1 MDIILASLGPGD
13 ESGLSLGA
21 LAAMEAH
28 HTVFATLQNDCAAW
42 LLKNRDLSYESLDD
56 VYESAQDFDELTQTC
71 VARMLAL
78 VKEKGTIV
86 YAAAGG
92 LGDGLLTAL
101 FAAGQKAGVTFSV
114 ETGAGYGELAALLSG
129 GADRAT
135 LCPAASFTADCIN
148 PRLTLV
154 ITEVDNP
161 ILAGEIKLML
171 SDRYDDE
178 TPVHVI
184 YGKTCTQV
192 PLYAIDQLEKYSH
205 LCSIVLPRLD
215 IMALKRYD
223 FTGLCEI
230 VAILRGQDERFAGC
244 PWDMEQ
250 THKSLRGDL
259 VEEAYE
265 VLAAMEDDDPYTLAD
280 ELGDLLLQVVLHTQ
294 IAREFSEFSMT
305 DVTTAICEKMI
316 HRHPHIFA
324 DGDAKTADQVLAAW
338 DGLKRDEKGLST
350 VTDSMHEVPRDLPA
364 LVRVQKMAKR
374 AARAGKRHPIRKRLS
389 MPFAKRQK
397 LCKQATKRPAAI
409 FSGCAPCLLWPAG
422 ATANWLWKTPFP
434 ALSNAL
440 PPSKRAAAKK
450 LPSGANEFVRFDHA
464 SS

>member
-1 MDIILASLGPGD
+1 MHIILASLGAGD
-13 ESGLSLGA
+13 ETGLSLGA
-21 LAAMEAH
+21 LHAITTH

-42 LLKNRDLSYESLDD
+42 LCKNHDFSYESLDD
-56 VYESAQDFDELTQTC
+56 IYESAQDFDELTENA
-71 VARMLAL
+71 VARLLTRA
-78 VKEKGTIV
+78 KEKGTLV

-92 LGDGLLTAL
+92 LGDGLLCAL
-101 FAAGQKAGVTFSV
+101 FAEGQAQGATFSV

-129 GADRAT
+129 GADRAI
-135 LCPAASFTADCIN
+135 LCPAASFAPECIN

-161 ILAGEIKLML
+161 MLAAEIKLML
-171 SDRYDDE
+171 CERYDDE
-178 TPVHVI
+178 TPVHVVF
-184 YGKTCTQV
+184 GKTCQQM

-205 LCSIVLPRLD
+205 LCAIVLPRLD

-230 VAILRGQDERFAGC
+230 VAILRGQNESFPGC

-250 THKSLRGDL
+250 THKTLRGDL

-265 VLAAMEDDDPYTLAD
+265 VLAAMEDDDPFTLAD

-294 IAREFSEFSMT
+294 IAQEFDEFTMT
-305 DVTTAICEKMI
+305 DVATAICQKMI

-324 DGDAKTADQVLAAW
+324 DGGAKTADQVLAAW
-338 DGLKRDEKGLST
+338 DGLKRGEKGLAT

-374 AARAGKRHPIRKRLS
+374 ASRAGEK
-389 MPFAKRQK
+389 
-397 LCKQATKRPAAI
+397 
-409 FSGCAPCLLWPAG
+409 APERDALV
-422 ATANWLWKTPFP
+422 K
-434 ALSNAL
+434 ALSEKAKALRAGDETACGDFLWLCALLVMACGCDGELALENAISRFIERF
-440 PPSKRAAAKK
+440 SKLEAAPTQAQKDA
-450 LPSGANEFVRFDHA
+450 LWGN
-464 SS
+464 